1 MLEQD
6 FVKQPFL
13 ILYAKLKEDINGIKK
28 PDADEC
34 GARDFE
40 TYVVCCVSMCLKKEK
55 CQNHVRAGF
64 R

>member
-13 ILYAKLKEDINGIKK
+13 NLYAKLKETTNGINK
-28 PDADEC
+28 PDSDES

-40 TYVVCCVSMCLKKEK
+40 NIFVCCVSMCLKQE
-55 CQNHVRAGF
+55 Q
-64 R
+64 